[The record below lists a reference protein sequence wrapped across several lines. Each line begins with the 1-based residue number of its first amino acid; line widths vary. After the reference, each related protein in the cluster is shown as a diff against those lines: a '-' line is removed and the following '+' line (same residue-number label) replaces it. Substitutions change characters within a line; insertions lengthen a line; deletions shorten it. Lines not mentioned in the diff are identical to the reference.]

1 MAGTQGGL
9 TTSIRRKLQ
18 DGKTPEEIIQ
28 ELVAGGLTEL
38 SAQRFVDRA
47 VAEDSSAPALP
58 PLSQSPEG
66 IDSVDQFGQTVVQ
79 PEADTVPV
87 TTGRKRL
94 LIASMV
100 MFAAVAIAGISY
112 VMAEPGEPIEE
123 EESADTPSAAPE
135 GVAFSNYLPGEGP
148 SIKLMLAHFEAVNNA
163 EVRCDVARLLGEV
176 PADQAPEAITGLMG
190 FYPNAGATV
199 QDCIRTT
206 VSKLDPKVRFPTTG
220 SR

>member
-18 DGKTPEEIIQ
+18 DGKTPEEIVR

-47 VAEDSSAPALP
+47 VAEDASAPALP

-66 IDSVDQFGQTVVQ
+66 IDSVDQLGQTVVQ

-112 VMAEPGEPIEE
+112 VMAEPGDPIEE
-123 EESADTPSAAPE
+123 EE
-135 GVAFSNYLPGEGP
+135 EGP
-148 SIKLMLAHFEAVNNA
+148 SIKLMLEHFEAVNNA